1 MLSYVAL
8 LLRCEYIWQDLIDKF
23 GFQSEGLF
31 MLTLTRAMIMAICIT
46 LMSTINFCL
55 RVLSDTRKWKMSK
68 NMQSF
73 FFFFSALRSVNSA
86 WLALPKETEFCIF
99 STDQRRKDGG
109 PRGREFAMNF
119 TKSLK
124 PPTGFPQGQTELL
137 TRVAEKWYF
146 ESCPARPRLLFV
158 LSPFQNSES
167 ERKRFSEKGCQ
178 AKKSNHDEL
187 KIPKICNYQNAKN
200 LSERCRHEERPRLG
214 SGLRLPC
221 AQYCNI
227 MISLA
232 INNLWD
238 LPKCTKEGGKVC
250 GMGGA
255 QCTLSPESSSKNEAP
270 MLVVGCHA
278 QGTQPAPPQSVR
290 QLLQP
295 GGFRR
300 KVGAKF
306 PAGFRLRENAL
317 WVSAQLVGQPPGKD
331 RNTGNPRIG
340 FPFGICNLWQMLLTL
355 KDVNLRNVGAH
366 MPSNLRGG

>member
-1 MLSYVAL
+1 M
-8 LLRCEYIWQDLIDKF
+8 Q
-23 GFQSEGLF
+23 
-31 MLTLTRAMIMAICIT
+31 
-46 LMSTINFCL
+46 
-55 RVLSDTRKWKMSK
+55 KM
-68 NMQSF
+68 
-73 FFFFSALRSVNSA
+73 
-86 WLALPKETEFCIF
+86 
-99 STDQRRKDGG
+99 
-109 PRGREFAMNF
+109 
-119 TKSLK
+119 
-124 PPTGFPQGQTELL
+124 
-137 TRVAEKWYF
+137 
-146 ESCPARPRLLFV
+146 
-158 LSPFQNSES
+158 
-167 ERKRFSEKGCQ
+167 
-178 AKKSNHDEL
+178 
-187 KIPKICNYQNAKN
+187 
-200 LSERCRHEERPRLG
+200 ERCRHEERPRLG

-255 QCTLSPESSSKNEAP
+255 LHSVLCLQNLPPRMRPQCWWLA
-270 MLVVGCHA
+270 VGCHA

-317 WVSAQLVGQPPGKD
+317 WVSAQLVCQPPGKD

-355 KDVNLRNVGAH
+355 KDVNLRNVGAQ